1 MKIRVKLH
9 DGQQPL
15 EILEQGD
22 WIDLRSN
29 IEYTAH
35 APTMKLGESKLD
47 VKLVPLGIAMEL
59 PKYFEANILP
69 RSGSFK
75 NFGFVLLNSMGIID
89 HSYKGNNDE
98 WMANLLFLKNAQ
110 INKGDRILQFRIRPS
125 QFAPWWVHLKW
136 IFKKKIKFVYV
147 DDLENS
153 NRGGFGSSGTK

>member
-29 IEYTAH
+29 ISYTARGPFVS
-35 APTMKLGESKLD
+35 ADSIVPDTKLI
-47 VKLVPLGIAMEL
+47 PLGISMEL

-75 NFGFVLLNSMGIID
+75 NFGFILLNSMGIID
-89 HSYKGNNDE
+89 HPYKGNKDE
-98 WMANLLFLKNAQ
+98 WMANLEFLKNAQ
-110 INKGDRILQFRIRPS
+110 INKGDRILQFRIRPT

-136 IFKKKIKFVYV
+136 IFKKKIEFVYV

>member
-22 WIDLRSN
+22 WVDLRSN

-89 HSYKGNNDE
+89 HSYRGNNDE
-98 WMANLLFLKNAQ
+98 WMANLLFLKKAQ

-136 IFKKKIKFVYV
+136 IFKKKIEFVYV
-147 DDLENS
+147 EDLEN
-153 NRGGFGSSGTK
+153 NDRGGFGSSGTK

>member
-15 EILEQGD
+15 EILAQGD

-29 IEYTAH
+29 VEYTATGPFVS
-35 APTMKLGESKLD
+35 ADSIVSDTKLI
-47 VKLVPLGIAMEL
+47 PLGISMEL
-59 PKYFEANILP
+59 PKHFEANILP

-75 NFGFVLLNSMGIID
+75 NFGFTLLNSMGIID
-89 HSYKGNNDE
+89 HTYKGNKDE
-98 WMANLLFLKNAQ
+98 WMVNLEFLNSSH
-110 INKGDRILQFRIRPS
+110 INKGDRIVQFRIRPS

-136 IFKKKIKFVYV
+136 IFKKKIEFVYV
-147 DDLENS
+147 DDLENN